1 MASRRQVWELY
12 ERAKTRSASEGGATG
27 QQRQEPFAYYRM
39 ACLAMLGGNESIS
52 EAPMLESSGLVKTV
66 EDYLFGSLWHAI
78 HLVDVSSPSSPAAI
92 GEAGG
97 GGLRKVAEAVA
108 RLSALVNQ
116 WGPSYFEQD
125 EGMTDGVISAS
136 AAVAQAARGGGTV
149 GVGGRDGNR
158 MPQSGGWAYALPLL
172 ATQQYASALAYLAEA
187 GGGVGLLQAAHL
199 GVVMDLV
206 GLQVLD
212 FALEDQQRSGISQRK
227 QQQATLLPMLVASY
241 SASLQGVDAGAALKY
256 LVLQSEK
263 GKFVKE
269 QVQRLLLE
277 TRQFDL
283 LAGKIQPSDG
293 TRTNGALDAYF
304 SRDEVSTLLVET
316 ANHAIRIGRPADAAE
331 LLVLSKRFGM
341 LFELLN
347 RELASYLNA
356 STPEEFSKRQ
366 FWFNAASQFHA
377 IHLSDGKT
385 YVQNTLDAEGK
396 MSLGNTFQ
404 LLMNLMVFFDRCR
417 DKQWEGAWVL
427 MDNLALIPKVE
438 GEMTMK
444 VDAYRALDNCVRRMF
459 HHVVLAAME
468 ALCHLY
474 RNLKQQGST
483 GGGGG
488 GGGGAD
494 RHDMIDRNLDELR
507 SRARLLVTF
516 ARLLNLPSLGDGDTY
531 VRISQLEKNMM

>member
-1 MASRRQVWELY
+1 
-12 ERAKTRSASEGGATG
+12 
-27 QQRQEPFAYYRM
+27 
-39 ACLAMLGGNESIS
+39 
-52 EAPMLESSGLVKTV
+52 
-66 EDYLFGSLWHAI
+66 
-78 HLVDVSSPSSPAAI
+78 
-92 GEAGG
+92 
-97 GGLRKVAEAVA
+97 
-108 RLSALVNQ
+108 
-116 WGPSYFEQD
+116 
-125 EGMTDGVISAS
+125 
-136 AAVAQAARGGGTV
+136 
-149 GVGGRDGNR
+149 
-158 MPQSGGWAYALPLL
+158 
-172 ATQQYASALAYLAEA
+172 
-187 GGGVGLLQAAHL
+187 
-199 GVVMDLV
+199 
-206 GLQVLD
+206 
-212 FALEDQQRSGISQRK
+212 
-227 QQQATLLPMLVASY
+227 
-241 SASLQGVDAGAALKY
+241 
-256 LVLQSEK
+256 
-263 GKFVKE
+263 
-269 QVQRLLLE
+269 
-277 TRQFDL
+277 
-283 LAGKIQPSDG
+283 
-293 TRTNGALDAYF
+293 
-304 SRDEVSTLLVET
+304 
-316 ANHAIRIGRPADAAE
+316 
-331 LLVLSKRFGM
+331 M

-356 STPEEFSKRQ
+356 STPEEFAKRQ

-404 LLMNLMVFFDRCR
+404 LLMNLVVFFDRCR

-444 VDAYRALDNCVRRMF
+444 VDAYRALDNCVRRVF

-488 GGGGAD
+488 GGVGAD